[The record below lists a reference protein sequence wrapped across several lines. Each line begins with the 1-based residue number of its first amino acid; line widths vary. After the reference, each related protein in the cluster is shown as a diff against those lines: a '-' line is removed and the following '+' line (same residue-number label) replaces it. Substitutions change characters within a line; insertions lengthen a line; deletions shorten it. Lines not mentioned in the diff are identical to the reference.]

1 MKNTPLSNPTP
12 LQWLLEQLKDNNLH
26 IWNAEELLADEEDI
40 IFEFINKFTH
50 VDRQQF
56 ESEYQAFCNPDTD

>member
-1 MKNTPLSNPTP
+1 MKNTPLRNPTP
-12 LQWLLEQLKDNNLH
+12 LQRLLEQLKDNNLH
-26 IWNAEELLADEEDI
+26 MWNAEELLADEEDF

-56 ESEYQAFCNPDTD
+56 EGEYQAFCNPDTD

>member
-1 MKNTPLSNPTP
+1 M
-12 LQWLLEQLKDNNLH
+12 
-26 IWNAEELLADEEDI
+26 WNAEELLADEEDF

-56 ESEYQAFCNPDTD
+56 EGEYQAFCNPDTD